1 MPYTRTDWRTE
12 ETPLSAG
19 NMNNIEDGIEEALDV
34 TRNLRE
40 NIATL
45 ALDIFY
51 PVGSY
56 YETSKSTSEFNPG
69 TAWGGTWELESSGL
83 VHVSAGTGYTLGD
96 TGGNKD
102 AIVPYHRH
110 SVPAL
115 SGTATST
122 GHSHSVSAS
131 LPQKVA
137 MSNGTWS
144 SEQTSGLSG
153 NTNRIAQIK
162 SSDSYAYST
171 SVNASL
177 SGNGAHTHPVTTV
190 ANNTG
195 YEGVSGNTENANM
208 QPYIV
213 VNRWHRTA

>member
-40 NIATL
+40 NIAAL

-83 VHVSAGTGYTLGD
+83 VHVSAGTGYSLGD

-122 GHSHSVSAS
+122 GHTHSVSAS

-137 MSNGTWS
+137 MSNGSWTTEVCDKIAGTAFRFAWV
-144 SEQTSGLSG
+144 TS
-153 NTNRIAQIK
+153 NDTFT
-162 SSDSYAYST
+162 YSN

-195 YEGVSGNTENANM
+195 YAGSSGNAENANM